1 MLRLIN
7 KKKIYFYL
15 FSFLFL
21 TTVFNSEFAA
31 VLKKNFE
38 IKNIYIDVETE
49 EVKEIIFDR
58 INFLVDKNIFYTN
71 EEILFEKLNNLNFL
85 ENISIFKNYPSTISI
100 KAQKTKIIAI
110 TYFNQKKYYVGENGK
125 FISAEKIS
133 NENELPIIF
142 GNFDISEFL
151 LLKKILFEQNI
162 NYKNVTKYY
171 YHKNKRWDLY
181 FKNNILV
188 KLPNNDIRKAFKLYE
203 NFNFKNEVKSNSII
217 DLRIHNRLIVNY
229 EN

>member
-1 MLRLIN
+1 MLRIIN

-15 FSFLFL
+15 FSYLFL
-21 TTVFNSEFAA
+21 TTIFNSEFTT
-31 VLKKNFE
+31 VLKKKFE

-58 INFLVDKNIFYTN
+58 TNFLVNKNIFYTN
-71 EEILFEKLNNLNFL
+71 EEIFIEKLNNLNFL
-85 ENISIFKNYPSTISI
+85 ENISIFKNYPSTINI

-125 FISAEKIS
+125 LISVEKIS
-133 NENELPIIF
+133 NENELPIVF
-142 GNFDISEFL
+142 GNFDISEFM
-151 LLKKILFEQNI
+151 LLKKILSEQNI

-188 KLPNNDIRKAFKLYE
+188 KLPNNNIRKAIKLYK
-203 NFNFKNEVKSNSII
+203 NFNFKNEVKSNTII
-217 DLRIHNRLIVNY
+217 DLRIHNRLVVNH

>member
-1 MLRLIN
+1 MLRIIN

-15 FSFLFL
+15 FSYLFL
-21 TTVFNSEFAA
+21 TTIFNSEFTT
-31 VLKKNFE
+31 VLKKKFE

-58 INFLVDKNIFYTN
+58 TNFLVNKNIFYTN
-71 EEILFEKLNNLNFL
+71 EEIFIEKLNNLNFL
-85 ENISIFKNYPSTISI
+85 ENISIFKNYPSTINI

-125 FISAEKIS
+125 LISLEKIS
-133 NENELPIIF
+133 NENELPIVF
-142 GNFDISEFL
+142 GNFDISEFM
-151 LLKKILFEQNI
+151 LLKKILSEQNI

-188 KLPNNDIRKAFKLYE
+188 KLPNNNIRKAIKLYK
-203 NFNFKNEVKSNSII
+203 NFNFKNEVKSNTII
-217 DLRIHNRLIVNY
+217 DLRIHNRLVVNH

>member
-1 MLRLIN
+1 M
-7 KKKIYFYL
+7 
-15 FSFLFL
+15 
-21 TTVFNSEFAA
+21 
-31 VLKKNFE
+31 
-38 IKNIYIDVETE
+38 
-49 EVKEIIFDR
+49 
-58 INFLVDKNIFYTN
+58 
-71 EEILFEKLNNLNFL
+71 
-85 ENISIFKNYPSTISI
+85 
-100 KAQKTKIIAI
+100 
-110 TYFNQKKYYVGENGK
+110 
-125 FISAEKIS
+125 
-133 NENELPIIF
+133 
-142 GNFDISEFL
+142 

-217 DLRIHNRLIVNY
+217 DLRIHNRLVVNY